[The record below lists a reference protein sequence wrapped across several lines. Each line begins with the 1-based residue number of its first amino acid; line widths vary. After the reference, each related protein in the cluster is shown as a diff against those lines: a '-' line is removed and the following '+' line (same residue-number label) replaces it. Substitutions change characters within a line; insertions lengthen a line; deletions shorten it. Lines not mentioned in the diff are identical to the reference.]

1 MKRNETPLNVSIFLD
16 ALCSPIT
23 RTGNY
28 ALLAQSHPW
37 LRKSVSGNTKPP
49 ALFNHFIPPPQSL
62 PGYHNMI
69 EKFVTQGIRVH
80 LKPIE

>member
-16 ALCSPIT
+16 PLCSPIT

-28 ALLAQSHPW
+28 ALLTQSHPW
-37 LRKSVSGNTKPP
+37 LRKNVSVNAKAP
-49 ALFNHFIPPPQSL
+49 ALFNHFIPALQSL

-69 EKFVTQGIRVH
+69 EKIRDIRH
-80 LKPIE
+80 MCLFKTH